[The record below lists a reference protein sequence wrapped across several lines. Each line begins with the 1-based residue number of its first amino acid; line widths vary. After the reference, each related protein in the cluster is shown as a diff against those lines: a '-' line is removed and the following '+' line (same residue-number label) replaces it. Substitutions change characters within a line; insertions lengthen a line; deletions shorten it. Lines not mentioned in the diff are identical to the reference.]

1 MIQYDATRRIGT
13 YMRALV
19 LDFAKINFLL
29 LYKLLSAMMK
39 KKYWCFRSF
48 SCFTDGFL

>member
-39 KKYWCFRSF
+39 KKILVF
-48 SCFTDGFL
+48 SIFFVFY